1 MDRATSE
8 NKEKGVWKIFARE
21 KLKHEKFFLVEMN

>member
-8 NKEKGVWKIFARE
+8 NKEKGVWKIFTWER
-21 KLKHEKFFLVEMN
+21 LKYEKFFLVEMS